1 MSKRGY
7 ISRYLLILKKLKA
20 KPYSSYA
27 ELNQYIE
34 NKVDNM
40 QMRDDTLEV
49 GFSKR
54 TFQRDIREISNIFGI
69 DIEYSKSAGGYFI
82 NQGEMEN
89 LNFQRMMET
98 FDVFNSLRLAQD
110 LSPHVHLEKR
120 RPQGTENLYGLL
132 HSVKNRLKI
141 KFSYQKFWEEEKS
154 ERVTDPYVLKEFKN
168 RWYIL
173 AKDNN
178 DGRVKSFALDRMS
191 SLEITNVTFI
201 LPANYSAEESYR
213 YCFGIISPND
223 ENPQEIILSFDPFQG
238 KYIKTLPLH
247 ETQRVLIDNEDEL
260 QIKMHLHVTHDLVM
274 ELLSF
279 GNNVKVL
286 KPKLLANEIKAAH
299 QRAFEQY

>member
-1 MSKRGY
+1 
-7 ISRYLLILKKLKA
+7 
-20 KPYSSYA
+20 
-27 ELNQYIE
+27 
-34 NKVDNM
+34 
-40 QMRDDTLEV
+40 
-49 GFSKR
+49 
-54 TFQRDIREISNIFGI
+54 
-69 DIEYSKSAGGYFI
+69 
-82 NQGEMEN
+82 
-89 LNFQRMMET
+89 
-98 FDVFNSLRLAQD
+98 
-110 LSPHVHLEKR
+110 
-120 RPQGTENLYGLL
+120 
-132 HSVKNRLKI
+132 
-141 KFSYQKFWEEEKS
+141 
-154 ERVTDPYVLKEFKN
+154 
-168 RWYIL
+168 
-173 AKDNN
+173 
-178 DGRVKSFALDRMS
+178 MS

-260 QIKMHLHVTHDLVM
+260 QIKLHLHVTHDLVM

>member
-260 QIKMHLHVTHDLVM
+260 QIKLHLHVTHDLVM